1 MSELILRA
9 SETERGSLRLIGI
22 RVLCPPDQY
31 LAEIPRAINL
41 FTERLTEIKGAVN
54 PDRLVGAFKVEED
67 SPEEDGYWIGIE
79 VKEFIGVP
87 DGMVSLEIPPQKYA
101 SIRHKGPNDEI
112 GNSYRELHSWIEEK
126 GYKRL
131 KNKWHLEIHRS
142 WENIEDLDIDLLDTI
157 A

>member
-9 SETERGSLRLIGI
+9 AETERGSLRLIGI

-54 PDRLVGAFKVEED
+54 PDRLVGAFKVVED

-87 DGMVSLEIPPQKYA
+87 DGMFSLEIPPQKYA
-101 SIRHKGPNDEI
+101 SIRHKGPNEEI

-126 GYKRL
+126 GYNRL
-131 KNKWHLEIHRS
+131 KNEWHLEIHHS
-142 WENIEDLDIDLLDTI
+142 WENIEDLDIELLDTI

>member
-9 SETERGSLRLIGI
+9 AETERGSLRLIGI

-54 PDRLVGAFKVEED
+54 PDRLVGAFKVVED

-87 DGMVSLEIPPQKYA
+87 DGMFSLEIPPQKYA

-126 GYKRL
+126 GYNRL
-131 KNKWHLEIHRS
+131 KNKWHLEIHHS
-142 WENIEDLDIDLLDTI
+142 WENIEDLDIELLDTI

>member
-1 MSELILRA
+1 MPDLTEIEFGELK
-9 SETERGSLRLIGI
+9 LIGI

-31 LAEIPRAINL
+31 PAEIPQAIHL
-41 FTERLTEIKGAVN
+41 LSERLTEIKGAVN
-54 PDRLVGAFKVEED
+54 SDRLVGAFKVEED

-79 VKEFIGVP
+79 VKEFISIP
-87 DGMVSLEIPPQKYA
+87 NGMSSLEIPPQKYA
-101 SIRHKGPNDEI
+101 SIRHKGSNDEI

-131 KNKWHLEIHRS
+131 KNKWHIEIHYS
-142 WENIEDLDIDLLDTI
+142 WESIEDLDIELLDTI

>member
-9 SETERGSLRLIGI
+9 AETERGSLRLIGI

-87 DGMVSLEIPPQKYA
+87 DGMFSLEIPPQKYA
-101 SIRHKGPNDEI
+101 SIRHNGPNDEI

-126 GYKRL
+126 GYNRL
-131 KNKWHLEIHRS
+131 KNEWHLEIHHS
-142 WENIEDLDIDLLDTI
+142 WENIEDLDIELLDTI

>member
-9 SETERGSLRLIGI
+9 AETERGSLRLIGI

-87 DGMVSLEIPPQKYA
+87 GMFSLEIPPQKYA
-101 SIRHKGPNDEI
+101 SIRHNGPNDEI

-126 GYKRL
+126 GYNRL
-131 KNKWHLEIHRS
+131 KNEWHLEIHHS
-142 WENIEDLDIDLLDTI
+142 WENIEDLDIELLDTI

>member
-31 LAEIPRAINL
+31 LAEIPRAIKL

-87 DGMVSLEIPPQKYA
+87 DGMFSLEIPPQKYA
-101 SIRHKGPNDEI
+101 SIRHNGPNDEI

-126 GYKRL
+126 GYNRL
-131 KNKWHLEIHRS
+131 KNEWHLEIHHS
-142 WENIEDLDIDLLDTI
+142 WENIEDLDIELLDTI

>member
-9 SETERGSLRLIGI
+9 AETERGSLKLIGI

-87 DGMVSLEIPPQKYA
+87 DGMFSLEIPPQKYA

-112 GNSYRELHSWIEEK
+112 GNSYRELHSWIKEK
-126 GYKRL
+126 GYNRL
-131 KNKWHLEIHRS
+131 KNEWHLEIHHS
-142 WENIEDLDIDLLDTI
+142 WENIEDLDIELLDTI

>member
-9 SETERGSLRLIGI
+9 AETERGSLRLIGI

-41 FTERLTEIKGAVN
+41 FTERLTENKGAVN

-87 DGMVSLEIPPQKYA
+87 DGMFSLEIPPQKYA

-126 GYKRL
+126 GYNRL
-131 KNKWHLEIHRS
+131 KNEWHLEIHHS
-142 WENIEDLDIDLLDTI
+142 WENIEDLDIELLDTI